1 MWSDYMAFKKKRFT
15 HEQSVANGI
24 ASNAP
29 KVQSNSYY
37 LLSESIK
44 TKIIDN
50 CIYGNNS
57 QDNIEYYSDII
68 DIYYEGYVRD
78 FVLDF
83 ASFKDDY
90 FIILFNDIY
99 EYRSKMEI
107 QNKKLM
113 LDCEHVTEIINE
125 LIISRHKGQEIRGSK
140 SEISTTVNYESIPT
154 VQDIVATFTP
164 IVNAIKPNKGYVKVK
179 SVNNINGSYE
189 YTADIFMIPHNTASE
204 RESYVTKAQKE
215 KMTPEF
221 KRKIESKYPKT
232 KFKW

>member
-1 MWSDYMAFKKKRFT
+1 MAFKKKRFT

-44 TKIIDN
+44 TKIVEN
-50 CIYGNNS
+50 CIAGNNS
-57 QDNIEYYSDII
+57 IGNIEYYSDII
-68 DIYYEGYVRD
+68 DMYYEGYVRD

-90 FIILFNDIY
+90 FIILFNDLY
-99 EYRSKMEI
+99 EYRNKMKIE
-107 QNKKLM
+107 NKKM
-113 LDCEHVTEIINE
+113 ILDCDYVSEIINE
-125 LIISRHKGQEIRGSK
+125 IIPSKYKGEEIQGSK
-140 SEISTTVNYESIPT
+140 SDISTTINYGSQPT
-154 VQDIVATFTP
+154 EKDIIETFTP

-179 SVNNINGSYE
+179 SIFNKDGGYE
-189 YTADIFMIPHNTASE
+189 FNADIFMIPHNTIE
-204 RESYVTKAQKE
+204 REVYTTKAQKA

-221 KRKIESKYPKT
+221 KRKIELKYPQT
-232 KFKW
+232 KIKW